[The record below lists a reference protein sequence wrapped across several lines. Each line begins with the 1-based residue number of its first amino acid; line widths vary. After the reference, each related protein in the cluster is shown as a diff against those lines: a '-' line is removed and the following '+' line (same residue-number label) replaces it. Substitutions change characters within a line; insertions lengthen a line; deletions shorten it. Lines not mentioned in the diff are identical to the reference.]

1 LIQSACKLRL
11 TGIKDE
17 LKHIEK
23 ELKKTA
29 PDLKKV
35 HISYPVVPSFLLSC
49 VSQAQT
55 TYTSLKEKIEEL
67 AYTVNSA
74 EDQLFA
80 SFCQQIN
87 VPNIREY
94 EERQLKAA
102 QEESEARLRFDKQIA
117 RLTHVYASVC
127 EYRSCL
133 LQF

>member
-1 LIQSACKLRL
+1 LCFLI
-11 TGIKDE
+11 
-17 LKHIEK
+17 
-23 ELKKTA
+23 
-29 PDLKKV
+29 
-35 HISYPVVPSFLLSC
+35 
-49 VSQAQT
+49 QAQT

-94 EERQLKAA
+94 EERQLKVA